1 MGNVSGAQVI
11 QASKIMTTFDVDM
24 PEVRAEF
31 FRSKGNQGVNY
42 FTLLEMLGYDRA
54 VASNKTKQYE
64 EDWIHQSIT
73 LGSTITA
80 TGNPNEYS
88 FTLSVTAPNIDYL
101 EQNVTTPYNTNAQY
115 VFPVK
120 INDRLML
127 PGGNMEATLQVTNK
141 VISGTTC
148 TITAIHT
155 NPTQGPF
162 TAANM
167 VAGTEIVVST
177 NAYSEGS
184 DQDSSQVNK
193 PLIDYAY
200 TQIIKTTW
208 KITGSQLT
216 QQIWIKT
223 YSDSSGN
230 IVGYRTIGQKNTEY
244 EHALAIDQAL
254 LWGTLTEVSLVDS
267 TTNEPIQSTEGLIP
281 YARRKGQNIPYM
293 PGTFN
298 VPLFD
303 NMNKLL
309 DQQGAPIWMAFLMG
323 ISLSDEKDNVF
334 KDYFANTSN
343 QSYIR
348 DLATADLFGNNPG
361 ITAKVGFNYFEK
373 GGRRYCF
380 TTMPQ
385 FNMPKLQGAPGY
397 RAQNLGIMYPLGT
410 KPDKNNSDNRLPYMG
425 MIHREMAGYS
435 RKAEVFHIDGA
446 GPGSKVTS
454 LDQNKLCMRS
464 DIGAE
469 HCGGNQMIRLFPQ

>member
-1 MGNVSGAQVI
+1 MNASGAQTL
-11 QASKIMTTFDVDM
+11 QASKIMTTFDIDE
-24 PEVRAEF
+24 PEVRSTF
-31 FRSKGNQGVNY
+31 FKVRGDQGMNY

-54 VASNKTKQYE
+54 VASNKTRQYE

-73 LGSTITA
+73 LGTDMVA
-80 TGNPNEYS
+80 TGNPNEYE
-88 FTLSVTAPNIDYL
+88 FTLSTVSPNIDYL
-101 EQNVTTPYNTNAQY
+101 EQNVTSPYNTADQY

-120 INDRLML
+120 INDRIPL

-141 VISGTTC
+141 VIAGNTC

-155 NPTQGPF
+155 NPTSAPF
-162 TAANM
+162 TLANM
-167 VAGTEIVVST
+167 VAGTTLIIST
-177 NAYSEGS
+177 NSHSEGS
-184 DQDSSQVNK
+184 DQDGGQVNK

-216 QQIWIKT
+216 QQVWIKT
-223 YSDSSGN
+223 YSDSSGA
-230 IVGYRTIGQKNTEY
+230 IVGYRTIGQRNTEY

-267 TTNEPIQSTEGLIP
+267 NTSEPYQSTEGLIP
-281 YARRKGQNIPYM
+281 YARRKGQNLPYI

-309 DQQGAPIWMAFLMG
+309 DQQGAPLWMAFGMG

-343 QSYIR
+343 QDYIR
-348 DLATADLFGNNPG
+348 SLATRDLFGNKPG
-361 ITAKVGFNYFEK
+361 ITAEVGFNYFEK

-380 TTMPQ
+380 TTFPQ
-385 FNMPKLQGAPGY
+385 FNMPKLQGASGY
-397 RAQNLGIMYPLGT
+397 NAQNLGIMWPLGT
-410 KPDKNNSDNRLPYMG
+410 KTDKNNPDNRIPYMG

-446 GPGSKVTS
+446 GPGLKVTS
-454 LDQNKLCMRS
+454 RDQNKLCMRS